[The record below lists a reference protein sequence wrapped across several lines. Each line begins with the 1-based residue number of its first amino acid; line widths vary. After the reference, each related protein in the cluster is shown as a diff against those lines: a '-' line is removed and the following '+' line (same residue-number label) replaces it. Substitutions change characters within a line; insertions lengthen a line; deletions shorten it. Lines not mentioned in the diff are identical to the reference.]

1 MWHNPLSGRGMVW
14 IWHCEDAEG
23 RLRKLGWHGLGRGA
37 WGCLCVCRYLMEA
50 CPNAV
55 GVGSE
60 SEEAVD

>member
-1 MWHNPLSGRGMVW
+1 MVW

-37 WGCLCVCRYLMEA
+37 WGCLRVCRYLMET